1 MKVLI
6 IKTGHTETF
15 DLEALDQ
22 DIVSL
27 GDVLRST
34 VLLHLFKEDQV
45 NWLTSLEA
53 LPLLKDNSLLYR
65 CTDSLE
71 KIADTHYD
79 LIINLERT
87 KQVLQLLPNLKAQK
101 VLGFTV
107 ENSIIYIQTASGSE
121 LFPVWLK
128 KMSEDSCSWSD
139 KLYRILGEKWN
150 SEKYFFTST
159 SINKSSN
166 DRIKIGLNWKVGKKW
181 PGKSWPFE
189 KWESLSTMLSSD
201 FEISWQEGFND
212 LNLYSNWIK
221 SCDFIVTHD
230 SLGLHLSLALHKP
243 LLALFGPTSSHEIEL
258 YGLGEALST
267 QDLTIQEVANA
278 INKMTKR

>member
-15 DLEALDQ
+15 DLETLDQ
-22 DIVSL
+22 EIVSL

-45 NWLTSLEA
+45 NWLTSKEA
-53 LPLLKDNSLLYR
+53 LPLLKDISLLS
-65 CTDSLE
+65 CATDSLE

-87 KQVLQLLPNLKAQK
+87 KQILHFLPSLKTNR
-101 VLGFTV
+101 LIGFTAD
-107 ENSIIYIQTASGSE
+107 NSILHIQTVSGLE

-128 KMSEDSCSWSD
+128 KMSDDCCGWSE
-139 KLYRILGEKWN
+139 KLYWLLGKKWCH
-150 SEKYFFTST
+150 EKYFFTSPF
-159 SINKSSN
+159 NHKSQ
-166 DRIKIGLNWKVGKKW
+166 DGRIKIGLNWKVGQKW
-181 PGKSWPFE
+181 PGKSWAFE
-189 KWESLSTMLSSD
+189 NWKFLEAMLTSD
-201 FEISWQEGFND
+201 FEISWQEGFDD
-212 LNLYSNWIK
+212 LCLYSNWIN

-230 SLGLHLSLALHKP
+230 SLGLHLSIALHKP

-258 YGLGEALST
+258 YGLGQSLST
-267 QDLTIQEVANA
+267 QDLTVQQVANA
-278 INKMTKR
+278 INQMAKR